1 MRLPASARTGAA
13 LLLVA
18 LVVVA
23 AAVASPWRFQIDGS
37 VPAPSISLEASP
49 GASFSPGPEGEE
61 GRQDPGTGIEWLSL
75 VLGVLAIVLLALVGV
90 AIARRL
96 NALNRDS
103 RDLEPDDLDT
113 GGTVLDTPD
122 DAVDLPALQDAVTR
136 ALRRLDSDPAP
147 RDAVVAAWVAL
158 EEEAARQGTD
168 RDPAQTPTE
177 FASVLLDR
185 TPAPADAVGRLRDLY
200 HLARFTSR
208 PVTPDQAAG
217 ARQALADIARALEV
231 RS

>member
-1 MRLPASARTGAA
+1 MRLPASVRTGAA

-23 AAVASPWRFQIDGS
+23 AAVTSPWRFQIDGA
-37 VPAPSISLEASP
+37 VPVPSISLGAP
-49 GASFSPGPEGEE
+49 GASFSPAPEGEE

-75 VLGVLAIVLLALVGV
+75 VLGVLAVVLLALVGV

-103 RDLEPDDLDT
+103 TKLEPDDLDT
-113 GGTVLDTPD
+113 GDTILDTPD

-136 ALRRLDSDPAP
+136 ALLFMDTHPAP
-147 RDAVVAAWVAL
+147 RNAVVAAWVAL

-177 FASVLLDR
+177 FAGVLLDR

-217 ARQALADIARALEV
+217 ARQALADIASALEV